1 MRNDA
6 ADALESLCRL
16 VADERGALR
25 AGDLASLPAIA
36 SAKEALLSRLTSS
49 PEALDLRRLARLKA
63 EAQGLGHILQAAARG
78 VAAARARIEAVRGAA
93 DRLDTYD
100 ARGRALN
107 VAAGPSTVERRA

>member
-78 VAAARARIEAVRGAA
+78 YIDDVIMPHETRRWLIRSLELARTKRVR
-93 DRLDTYD
+93 T
-100 ARGRALN
+100 
-107 VAAGPSTVERRA
+107 PSRKHGNIPL

>member
-36 SAKEALLSRLTSS
+36 SAK
-49 PEALDLRRLARLKA
+49 DM
-63 EAQGLGHILQAAARG
+63 
-78 VAAARARIEAVRGAA
+78 
-93 DRLDTYD
+93 
-100 ARGRALN
+100 
-107 VAAGPSTVERRA
+107 PSGT